1 MFSFRVLQTWNH
13 FQAGTVE
20 ELYDPSLMLDN
31 YHNSSSIKGEV
42 LRVIHIGLLCT
53 QEAPS
58 LRPSMSRVLV
68 MLTKKD
74 EELPP
79 PSNPPFI
86 DEKTMELNET
96 YEDRSYRPNTK
107 ASNSVATVSTSS
119 FHPR

>member
-1 MFSFRVLQTWNH
+1 M
-13 FQAGTVE
+13 E
-20 ELYDPSLMLDN
+20 ELYDPNLMLDN
-31 YHNSSSIKGEV
+31 YHNSSSIKSEV

-68 MLTKKD
+68 MLTKQD
-74 EELPP
+74 EVLPP

-86 DEKTMELNET
+86 DEKTMELYET
-96 YEDRSYRPNTK
+96 YEERSYAPATK